1 MHIRT
6 AVPADLPTL
15 LDIYETARRFMVE
28 NGNPTQWPAGF
39 INATVLSED
48 IVQRTLYVCEDEN
61 GIQGVFMFAD
71 GPDPTYAVIE
81 NGSWL
86 SDAPYS
92 VIHRVASAGNVK
104 GLLAQMIAWASE
116 RAEVLRIDT
125 HANNY
130 PMQHLLAKLGFTRC
144 GTIFAEDGT
153 PRIAYQK
160 G

>member
-6 AVPADLPTL
+6 AVPADLPVL
-15 LDIYETARRFMVE
+15 LMIYETARRFMIE
-28 NGNPTQWPAGF
+28 NGNPTQWPAGY
-39 INATVLSED
+39 INETMLSND
-48 IVQRTLYVCEDEN
+48 IAQQSLYVCEDEN
-61 GIQGVFMFAD
+61 GLQGVFVFAA
-71 GPDPTYAVIE
+71 GPDPTYTVIE

-92 VIHRVASAGNVK
+92 VLHRVASAGSGK
-104 GLLAQMIAWASE
+104 GMLAQMIGWASE
-116 RAEVLRIDT
+116 RADVLRIDT
-125 HANNY
+125 HADNY